1 MQNVINNNTESYN
14 LVIKNFEGPLDLLI
28 FLITKNK
35 MNIFDISLSELKDK
49 YVEYLN
55 EMTEQNIEIAS
66 SFIVMAS
73 TLLDIKARKLLPE
86 LEPEDDE
93 EEHITEEEMINRI
106 IQYKKYKEI
115 SEKINDMYSENFGAF
130 SKPFEKIKYKSKVS
144 YAGEKFDKDNISSI
158 YISILTRNAN
168 KINKKAK
175 EIEKLAVYEKVTVQD
190 KVRQIVNYLDSN
202 NNMVFNNV
210 FNTNSCSNIEV
221 ATAFLGM
228 LELSKLKEV
237 SLSQDYLFSDI
248 NVQKAESFG
257 KLDLSNIVE

>member
-35 MNIFDISLSELKDK
+35 MNIFDISLSELTDK

-144 YAGEKFDKDNISSI
+144 YAGEKFDK
-158 YISILTRNAN
+158 
-168 KINKKAK
+168 
-175 EIEKLAVYEKVTVQD
+175 
-190 KVRQIVNYLDSN
+190 
-202 NNMVFNNV
+202 
-210 FNTNSCSNIEV
+210 
-221 ATAFLGM
+221 
-228 LELSKLKEV
+228 
-237 SLSQDYLFSDI
+237 
-248 NVQKAESFG
+248 
-257 KLDLSNIVE
+257 

>member
-1 MQNVINNNTESYN
+1 
-14 LVIKNFEGPLDLLI
+14 
-28 FLITKNK
+28 
-35 MNIFDISLSELKDK
+35 
-49 YVEYLN
+49 
-55 EMTEQNIEIAS
+55 MTEQNIEIAS